1 MTLEMDSCPNDTQI
15 AATECH
21 AVSSSSS
28 SSEDD
33 ARHEAKDLG
42 IFTLLSAAAHLDPSK
57 LEDSNVEEQKASISQ
72 QSARC
77 DASSN
82 DAKERPDPNDNRHHK
97 KRKAEISEVFD
108 SDQVFKIMK
117 IQPSPEEVEAAT
129 TDRTKNAL
137 LNWYYRLRELHLFK
151 AKYGHAEVP
160 QQFPEN
166 HALGI
171 WVNKQRMQKKL
182 KEKGQKVSLSEHRI
196 NLLNDLGFQWA
207 KEKGDV
213 SWDHHYNEL
222 FAFYL
227 QHNHCNVPTKYTEN
241 KALGRWVS
249 TQRSQ
254 LKKWRSGSYSLM
266 TKDRYEKLC
275 KLGFNFEMIPPSSK
289 NKNGGSDSQNASLNS

>member
-1 MTLEMDSCPNDTQI
+1 MTLEIDSCPNDTQI
-15 AATECH
+15 SAPECH

-33 ARHEAKDLG
+33 ARHEAKDVG

-57 LEDSNVEEQKASISQ
+57 SIVKDANVEDQKTDISQ

-77 DASSN
+77 DGTASKTSTDSN
-82 DAKERPDPNDNRHHK
+82 ERPDPDDNRHHK

-108 SDQVFKIMK
+108 SDQVFRIMR
-117 IQPSPEEVEAAT
+117 IQPSPEELEAAT

-171 WVNKQRMQKKL
+171 
-182 KEKGQKVSLSEHRI
+182 VSFCSCTCSISAISSH
-196 NLLNDLGFQWA
+196 
-207 KEKGDV
+207 
-213 SWDHHYNEL
+213 S
-222 FAFYL
+222 
-227 QHNHCNVPTKYTEN
+227 
-241 KALGRWVS
+241 
-249 TQRSQ
+249 
-254 LKKWRSGSYSLM
+254 
-266 TKDRYEKLC
+266 RY
-275 KLGFNFEMIPPSSK
+275 
-289 NKNGGSDSQNASLNS
+289 

>member
-171 WVNKQRMQKKL
+171 
-182 KEKGQKVSLSEHRI
+182 VSPVHTCAR
-196 NLLNDLGFQWA
+196 LL
-207 KEKGDV
+207 
-213 SWDHHYNEL
+213 
-222 FAFYL
+222 
-227 QHNHCNVPTKYTEN
+227 
-241 KALGRWVS
+241 
-249 TQRSQ
+249 
-254 LKKWRSGSYSLM
+254 
-266 TKDRYEKLC
+266 
-275 KLGFNFEMIPPSSK
+275 
-289 NKNGGSDSQNASLNS
+289 